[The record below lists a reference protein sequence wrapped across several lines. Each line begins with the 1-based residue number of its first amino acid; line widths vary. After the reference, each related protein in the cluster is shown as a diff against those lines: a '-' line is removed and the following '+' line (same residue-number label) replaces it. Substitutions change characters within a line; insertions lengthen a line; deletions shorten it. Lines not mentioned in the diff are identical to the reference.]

1 MLHRLTPKHGIKSS
15 WVTIDALHTRN
26 MQLCLLNPVVNL
38 LSTELNLLNTVV
50 NLLNPV
56 LNLLNPVVAQS
67 CR

>member
-38 LSTELNLLNTVV
+38 LNTVLNLLNPILA
-50 NLLNPV
+50 LLNPV